1 MYMCCMLTLSNRSIQ
16 EEEEGEE
23 EAPEFVAEDEIE
35 ESDLSDIEVHNHP
48 IHLMYSAFSSP
59 GTLFL
64 TYIYKDQGAFH
75 GNEAIY
81 SDLPIFCD
89 HYLPCVLPTQ
99 DWGSVRTSEA
109 GGGEESSSEASSES
123 EREEEEEERE
133 PILIGRKRTR
143 AKARVEIEYETE
155 LEPRAKIKAV

>member
-64 TYIYKDQGAFH
+64 TYIYIK
-75 GNEAIY
+75 I
-81 SDLPIFCD
+81 
-89 HYLPCVLPTQ
+89 
-99 DWGSVRTSEA
+99 
-109 GGGEESSSEASSES
+109 
-123 EREEEEEERE
+123 RE
-133 PILIGRKRTR
+133 PSMGTRLSAVIYRSFVITICLVSSQHRTGDLCELARLGEGRRAPPRPAVSQRERRRKRR
-143 AKARVEIEYETE
+143 EN
-155 LEPRAKIKAV
+155 LS